1 MNEYTQHSS
10 DRKRQ
15 TNIQNSVYNFFVC
28 VYNHHTRYK
37 TDARKKNTLCNG
49 EKKGYITNDVE
60 KRLIILYKHTH
71 AFR

>member
-1 MNEYTQHSS
+1 MNIHNIHLIEK
-10 DRKRQ
+10 DKQ
-15 TNIQNSVYNFFVC
+15 TSRILYIIFFVC

-37 TDARKKNTLCNG
+37 TDARKKITLCNG